1 MTRKNRTFLT
11 LAVVAIA
18 CFALTTTAQAVTIA
32 SQTFESINM
41 NFGSGPSAPFVVGYL
56 GGTAP
61 DLGLEGA
68 GKRYSTAALAADE
81 DFVLG
86 DDEWDLEVGGSHAGA
101 VSITSNTLSY
111 NAVTS
116 ASHLFTFTE
125 DAKYTPPPTLF
136 AGPDNDNWEVM
147 AKFDEVDVSGYKDK
161 TLSFDLALNGG
172 SDPYQLYF
180 RLFLD
185 GSTGIDIMTVSDDTP
200 TYSLASGVTY
210 ADGTVSVNIADSV
223 NSVELFMGGRHDEK
237 LPLVIDNVSI
247 DGTVVPEPST
257 IALAAFGLLGLI
269 GFGRRRKR

>member
-18 CFALTTTAQAVTIA
+18 CFALTTTAQAETIV

-41 NFGSGPSAPFVVGYL
+41 QFGSGPLAPLVVVGSDD
-56 GGTAP
+56 

-81 DFVLG
+81 NFDLGGGWDF
-86 DDEWDLEVGGSHAGA
+86 EVGGSHAGA
-101 VSITSNTLSY
+101 VNITGNTLSY
-111 NAVTS
+111 GATTS
-116 ASHLFTFTE
+116 SSHLFTFTE

-136 AGPDNDNWEVM
+136 TDDNWAIM
-147 AKFDEVDVSGYKDK
+147 AKFDVADVSGYTGKAL
-161 TLSFDLALNGG
+161 TFDLSLDGSCNPLNI
-172 SDPYQLYF
+172 YF

-185 GSTGIDIMTVSDDTP
+185 GGTGIDIMTVSDDTP